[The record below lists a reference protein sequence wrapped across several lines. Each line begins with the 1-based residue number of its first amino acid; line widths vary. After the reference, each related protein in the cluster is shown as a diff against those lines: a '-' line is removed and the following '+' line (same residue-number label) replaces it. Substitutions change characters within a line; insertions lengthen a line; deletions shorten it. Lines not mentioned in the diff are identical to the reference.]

1 MSLKEAPSRRVSALL
16 FIIIVSL
23 VAIGLSLF
31 QLYTSVSALNLFYQ
45 RGTHLALILILA
57 FLLFPVFR

>member
-31 QLYTSVSALNLFYQ
+31 NSIPQSAPSTSSISVAHTWRLF
-45 RGTHLALILILA
+45 
-57 FLLFPVFR
+57 